1 MDCGLRVHVL
11 IIQPFWLAVNH
22 YFKNLS
28 FHTGSYPPVATKS
41 KAQITAELADL
52 EDAPY

>member
-1 MDCGLRVHVL
+1 MDAIKAKV
-11 IIQPFWLAVNH
+11 AAA
-22 YFKNLS
+22 KKA
-28 FHTGSYPPVATKS
+28 PVATKS